1 MLSGAPDPAMEE
13 RARKGEIVALLR
25 KPMDTEALFRAVQAA
40 MDKTPRR
47 NIRIAA
53 YLPAVLEDGGPA
65 AEGVVS
71 VLSEYGMFFRTLE
84 PRALHARVP
93 VSMSLPKGPA
103 HLEAQVL
110 YTYAFK
116 EGPFR
121 EPGMGM
127 KFVTINEDAR
137 LLIRSYILEQVES
150 GLKNSGCGT

>member
-13 RARKGEIVALLR
+13 RARKGEIAALLR
-25 KPMDTEALFRAVQAA
+25 KPVDTEALFRAVQAA
-40 MDKTPRR
+40 MEKTPRR

-93 VSMSLPKGPA
+93 VSISLPKGPGPSGGPGPVHLRVQGRSFPRAGYGHEVRDDQRRRPAA
-103 HLEAQVL
+103 HPVL
-110 YTYAFK
+110 YT
-116 EGPFR
+116 
-121 EPGMGM
+121 
-127 KFVTINEDAR
+127 
-137 LLIRSYILEQVES
+137 
-150 GLKNSGCGT
+150 GTGRVGSEE